1 MDMVPV
7 SSSQISA
14 IGYDQETMKAH
25 VRFVD
30 KGNGGALYE
39 YDDVPKSTI
48 DAVMGADSVGKAFN
62 LLMKYGFNYRRI
74 E

>member
-1 MDMVPV
+1 MEMVPV

-14 IGYDQETMKAH
+14 IGYEQETLKAQ
-25 VRFVD
+25 VRFT
-30 KGNGGALYE
+30 NGSLYE